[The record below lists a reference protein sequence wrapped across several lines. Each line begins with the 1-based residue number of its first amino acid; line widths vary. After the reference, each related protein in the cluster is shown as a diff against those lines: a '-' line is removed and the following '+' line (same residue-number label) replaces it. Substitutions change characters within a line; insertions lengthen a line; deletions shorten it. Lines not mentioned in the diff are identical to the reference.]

1 MGVTVELPVITKLLI
16 FTINFLKFFIDLQT
30 LYQLAGLGLTI
41 GIAIVGGLVTGLIL
55 RIPLIDQVKYNE
67 EMFEDHL
74 FWETPSDYSLTV
86 VADVHEIDK

>member
-1 MGVTVELPVITKLLI
+1 MVELLVITNLFI
-16 FTINFLKFFIDLQT
+16 FTINFLNFFIDLQT

-55 RIPLIDQVKYNE
+55 RIPIIDQVKYNQ

-74 FWETPSDYSLTV
+74 FWETPSDYSLTA
-86 VADVHEIDK
+86 VADVNEIDK